1 MSHSVVLLSRTE
13 YRRFQRQ
20 ALLGGFVPLSLGE
33 VVRKSMSDEHQVNS
47 IIATA
52 ISDSRRDHPD
62 GRIDPEEAKQMAKCI
77 VEALAG
83 AGLQI
88 LPVSKE

>member
-1 MSHSVVLLSRTE
+1 
-13 YRRFQRQ
+13 
-20 ALLGGFVPLSLGE
+20 
-33 VVRKSMSDEHQVNS
+33 MSDEHQVNA

-77 VEALAG
+77 MEALAG
-83 AGLQI
+83 AGLEI
-88 LPVSKE
+88 MPVSKE